1 MAPLVQGMSCPSSP
15 EILQSPTACGLT
27 NSTTKTKKTLTF
39 HRRVTVRHTFHVSN
53 LTEEEKS
60 TIWYTQT
67 ELIQIRASIRHEVAL
82 LAAGTS
88 CHYHKLEPRGLESL
102 LPDGLADKLYHREKA
117 RNAVLKEQEYQ
128 WDKDMNDPDIIADIY
143 FDLTR
148 ASVVAARVKG
158 IADHEAV
165 LQQSPPVSP
174 KHPSSGKLCRSGS
187 IGSMQRRQPMGISS
201 RAA

>member
-15 EILQSPTACGLT
+15 EILQSPTICGSRT
-27 NSTTKTKKTLTF
+27 NSSKGKKTLTF
-39 HRRVTVRHTFHVSN
+39 HQRVTVRHTFHINSI
-53 LTEEEKS
+53 TEVEK
-60 TIWYTQT
+60 TAMWYTQT
-67 ELIQIRASIRHEVAL
+67 ELIQIRANIRHEVAL
-82 LAAGTS
+82 LTAGTS
-88 CHYHKLEPRGLESL
+88 CHYHQLEPRGLESL

-128 WDKDMNDPDIIADIY
+128 WDKDMNDADIIADIY

-148 ASVVAARVKG
+148 ASVAAARVKG
-158 IADHEAV
+158 ISDHEAV

-174 KHPSSGKLCRSGS
+174 KHPSSGKLYRSGS
-187 IGSMQRRQPMGISS
+187 IASTQRRQPIGISS